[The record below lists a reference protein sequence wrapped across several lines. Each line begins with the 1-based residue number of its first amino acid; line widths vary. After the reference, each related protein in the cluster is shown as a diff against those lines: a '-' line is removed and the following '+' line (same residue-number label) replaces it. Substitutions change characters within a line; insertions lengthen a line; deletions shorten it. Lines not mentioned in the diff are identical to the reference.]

1 MAKWNRSFKH
11 KFIRIIS
18 GVYFIDKCMCIITVM
33 CIGWIMIWGRTAKY
47 RIVQSFLFLVYFTC
61 TLLTCTHLAYGYN
74 CSNAMDATQ
83 FTQYSK
89 TASNWSTLFLTRPQ
103 SWMLLLSPPKKT
115 NSMGRN
121 WGHYLTRQ
129 SPYTPVI
136 IERSYCSAALSIKHA
151 VHICGSQFDW
161 RSISGSTVITW
172 TSQGARWII
181 LLLQNSIFMWKDI

>member
-1 MAKWNRSFKH
+1 MRQEC
-11 KFIRIIS
+11 RIYNS
-18 GVYFIDKCMCIITVM
+18 LVCLV
-33 CIGWIMIWGRTAKY
+33 
-47 RIVQSFLFLVYFTC
+47 LVYFTC
-61 TLLTCTHLAYGYN
+61 TLRTHEFACTCTHLAYCYR
-74 CSNAMDATQ
+74 CSNAMDATR

-89 TASNWSTLFLTRPQ
+89 TASYGSTLFLARHQ

-115 NSMGRN
+115 NSMGRK

-161 RSISGSTVITW
+161 RSIFGITVITW
-172 TSQGARWII
+172 TSQGAWWII
-181 LLLQNSIFMWKDI
+181 LL